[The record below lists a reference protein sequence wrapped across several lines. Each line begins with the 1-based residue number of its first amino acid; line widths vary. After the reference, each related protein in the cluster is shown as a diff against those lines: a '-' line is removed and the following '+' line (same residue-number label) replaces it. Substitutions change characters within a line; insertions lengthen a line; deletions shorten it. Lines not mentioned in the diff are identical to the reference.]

1 MRLWAAKNMAATV
14 AIKDHFFRIQ
24 TLATNAQSSGATKV
38 EPFHFRTAWGVKHNF
53 CLELKGAAQA
63 AWSLCIR
70 HLTFLN
76 QTQQRVQ
83 K

>member
-1 MRLWAAKNMAATV
+1 MAATV
-14 AIKDHFFRIQ
+14 AIQDHFSRIQ
-24 TLATNAQSSGATKV
+24 TLATNAQSRGPTKV
-38 EPFHFRTAWGVKHNF
+38 EPLHFGTAWGVKQNF
-53 CLELKGAAQA
+53 RLELKGAAQA
-63 AWSLCIR
+63 AWLLCIR